1 MRFFFFLSVVLLLA
15 SCHSTKTAEIST
27 TPVAKPATEHTKDL
41 VIGKV
46 EIQHFSDYAADT
58 TIHTLSYMYYDATI
72 GPKAVYKDSINQHII
87 DFTRTST
94 EFEIDE
100 SKTATLNNEFFEA
113 QLKLFEAIAA
123 EEYSLDET
131 ANLWDYQGNIAITE
145 YPDFVTLEMG
155 NWTYTG
161 GAHGNG
167 FTGYTMIDRKTGA
180 VLHLADFVTDLSAFA
195 VIAEREFRKDNE
207 IGENDNL
214 LDLGFWFEEGKFQ
227 CNENF
232 YFDSNELVFF
242 YNNYE
247 IAPYSAGQITFSIS
261 LSDLTNLLRIKP

>member
-1 MRFFFFLSVVLLLA
+1 MRIIFILSVGILLV

-27 TPVAKPATEHTKDL
+27 APETKPATEHTKDL
-41 VIGKV
+41 VMGKV

-100 SKTATLNNEFFEA
+100 SRTATLNNEFFEA
-113 QLKLFEAIAA
+113 QLKLFEAIAT
-123 EEYSLDET
+123 EEYALDET

-180 VLHLADFVTDLSAFA
+180 VLNLADFVTDLDAFA

-207 IGENDNL
+207 IGANDNL

-232 YFDSNELVFF
+232 YFDNDEMVFF

-261 LSDLTNLLRIKP
+261 LSDLKDLLRIKP

>member
-1 MRFFFFLSVVLLLA
+1 MRLFFILMSIVMFA
-15 SCHSTKTAEIST
+15 SCNTSKKAEIVKE
-27 TPVAKPATEHTKDL
+27 PDLKQATEYLTDI
-41 VIGKV
+41 VVGKV
-46 EIQHFSDYAADT
+46 EIQHVSAYAVDT
-58 TIHTLSYMYYDATI
+58 TIHYLSYMYYDQTI
-72 GPKAVYKDSINQHII
+72 KPKAAYKDSINQMII

-100 SKTATLNNEFFEA
+100 SRTATLNSEFFEA

-123 EEYSLDET
+123 EEYALDET

-180 VLHLADFVTDLSAFA
+180 ILHLNDFISDLNAFQ

-207 IGENDNL
+207 IGANDNL

-232 YFDSNELVFF
+232 YFDNNELVFF

>member
-1 MRFFFFLSVVLLLA
+1 MRIFFILTVGLLLA

-27 TPVAKPATEHTKDL
+27 TPEPKPATEHAKDL
-41 VIGKV
+41 VMGKV

-58 TIHTLSYMYYDATI
+58 TIHILSYMYYDATI
-72 GPKAVYKDSINQHII
+72 GPKAIYKDSINQHII

-100 SKTATLNNEFFEA
+100 SRTATLNNEFFEA

-155 NWTYTG
+155 NWSYTG

-167 FTGYTMIDRKTGA
+167 YTGYTMIDRKTGA
-180 VLHLADFVTDLSAFA
+180 ILKLSDFISDLTVFQ

-207 IGENDNL
+207 IGANDNL

-232 YFDSNELVFF
+232 YFDNNELVFF

-261 LSDLTNLLRIKP
+261 MVDLKDLLKIKP

>member
-1 MRFFFFLSVVLLLA
+1 MRIIFILSVGILLV

-27 TPVAKPATEHTKDL
+27 VPETKPATEHTKDL
-41 VIGKV
+41 VMGKV

-58 TIHTLSYMYYDATI
+58 TVHTLSYMYYDATI

-100 SKTATLNNEFFEA
+100 SRTATLNNEFFEA

-123 EEYSLDET
+123 EEYALDET

-180 VLHLADFVTDLSAFA
+180 ILHLNDFISDLNAFQM
-195 VIAEREFRKDNE
+195 IAEREFRKDNE
-207 IGENDNL
+207 IGVNDNL

-232 YFDSNELVFF
+232 YFDNNEMVFF

>member
-1 MRFFFFLSVVLLLA
+1 MRIFFILTVGLLLA

-27 TPVAKPATEHTKDL
+27 TPEAKPATEQKKDL
-41 VIGKV
+41 VMGKV

-100 SKTATLNNEFFEA
+100 SRTATLSNEFFEA

-123 EEYSLDET
+123 EEYTLDET

-145 YPDFVTLEMG
+145 YTDFVTLEMG

-167 FTGYTMIDRKTGA
+167 YTGYTMIDRKTGRT
-180 VLHLADFVTDLSAFA
+180 LSLSDFVSDMNTFA
-195 VIAEREFRKDNE
+195 LIAEREFRKDNE
-207 IGENDNL
+207 IGTNENL

-232 YFDSNELVFF
+232 YFENDEMVFF

-261 LSDLTNLLRIKP
+261 MVDLKDLLRIKP